1 MDVIEV
7 SSQRRRQLV
16 DVTAFV
22 QEGVAAS
29 GVADGVCHVA
39 VPHTTAAILLNE
51 NADPAVGEDILA
63 ALAAMLPKISWRH
76 SEGNSDAH
84 VLSTLVGHSITIPI
98 GSGELAL
105 GRWQAI
111 YLLELDGPRKREI
124 WVTCLRA

>member
-63 ALAAMLPKISWRH
+63 ALAAIVPKISWRH

-84 VLSTLVGHSITIPI
+84 VLSTLVGHSVTIPI
-98 GSGELAL
+98 ASGELAL

>member
-63 ALAAMLPKISWRH
+63 ALAAILPKISWRH

-84 VLSTLVGHSITIPI
+84 VLSTLVGHSVTIPI

>member
-1 MDVIEV
+1 MDVIGV

-16 DVTAFV
+16 DVTAFI

-29 GVADGVCHVA
+29 GVDDGVCHVA

-63 ALAAMLPKISWRH
+63 GLTAILPNVDWRH

-84 VLSTLVGHSITIPI
+84 FLSTLVGHSVTIPI
-98 GSGELAL
+98 SAGELAL
-105 GRWQAI
+105 GRWQAV
-111 YLLELDGPRKREI
+111 YLLELDGPRRREI

>member
-22 QEGVAAS
+22 QEAVAAA
-29 GVADGVCHVA
+29 GVEEGACLVA

-63 ALAAMLPKISWRH
+63 ALAATLPKVSWRH
-76 SEGNSDAH
+76 GEGNSDAH
-84 VLSTLVGHSITIPI
+84 FLSTLVGHSVTVPI
-98 GSGELAL
+98 NASELSL
-105 GRWQAI
+105 GRWQAV

>member
-16 DVTAFV
+16 DVTTFV
-22 QEGVAAS
+22 QEAVAAS
-29 GVADGVCHVA
+29 GVAEGICHVA
-39 VPHTTAAILLNE
+39 VPHTTAAVFLNE
-51 NADPAVGEDILA
+51 NADPAVGEDILS
-63 ALAAMLPKISWRH
+63 ALAKILPAVDWHH

-84 VLSTLVGHSITIPI
+84 FLSTLVGHSVAVPI
-98 GSGELAL
+98 NEGELAL
-105 GRWQAI
+105 GRWQAV

>member
-16 DVTAFV
+16 DVTTFV
-22 QEGVAAS
+22 QEAVAAS
-29 GVADGVCHVA
+29 GVAEGVCHVA
-39 VPHTTAAILLNE
+39 VPHTTAAVLLNE
-51 NADPAVGEDILA
+51 NADPAVGEDILS
-63 ALAAMLPKISWRH
+63 ALAKILPAVAWRH

-84 VLSTLVGHSITIPI
+84 FLSTMVGHSVMVPI
-98 GSGELAL
+98 NEGELAL
-105 GRWQAI
+105 GRWQAV